1 MTTALRDTVAETM
14 IRLAGE
20 PGDAYAVRN
29 VALLRVMFDLA
40 LRVSEVVALDLAD
53 LEPDQG
59 VVWVRCKGRRDKEL
73 MTLPEPTLAALSAWT
88 EVRGAYAGPLFLA
101 LGPRQHRAAGL
112 STKGAA
118 RIVQRF
124 RMTVESG
131 GGFG

>member
-14 IRLAGE
+14 IRLAGA
-20 PGDAYAVRN
+20 PGDSHALRN
-29 VALLRVMFDLA
+29 VAMLRLLFDLA

-53 LEPDQG
+53 LELDRG
-59 VVWVRCKGRRDKEL
+59 TVWVNKGREDKEL
-73 MTLPEPTLAALSAWT
+73 LTLPEPTLAALTAWT
-88 EVRGAYAGPLFLA
+88 AVRGAYAGPLFLA

-124 RMTVESG
+124 RMTVQSG
-131 GGFG
+131 GGCG